1 MNKMFEKLK
10 LTVPFPPSTNHYMGR
25 NGSQAYKTSKAKA
38 YNQLIYFDVR
48 LQNANLKLD
57 IPLFVTYNFWMP
69 DKRKRD
75 IANYEKVLTDSL
87 VVAGVMIDDNIIHKW
102 QLEKMG
108 FMKNGQ
114 VEIIIKP
121 YQHS

>member
-1 MNKMFEKLK
+1 MFEELK
-10 LTVPFPPSTNHYMGR
+10 LTVPFPPSVNHYTIKHRFGVT
-25 NGSQAYKTSKAKA
+25 KTPKAKA
-38 YNQLIYFDVR
+38 YNQTIYFDVK
-48 LQNANLKLD
+48 LQDANLKLD
-57 IPLFVTYNFWMP
+57 IPLFVTYNFWLP

-87 VVAGVMIDDNIIHKW
+87 VIAGVMIDDYLIHKW
-102 QLEKMG
+102 QMERMG
-108 FMKNGQ
+108 ICKGGK